1 MATLTDY
8 FNRISTEDLV
18 AAAFTFTERARKEVE
33 PAKRP
38 VGRPKKQPLEV
49 SEAQADKESVQ
60 VQHDS
65 LY

>member
-8 FNRISTEDLV
+8 FNRISTEDFV
-18 AAAFTFTERARKEVE
+18 AVAFTSTEHARKEVE

-38 VGRPKKQPLEV
+38 VQRPKKQPLEV
-49 SEAQADKESVQ
+49 SEAKSDKESVQ

-65 LY
+65 L